1 MADPH
6 SIPTFFLPSFRFRKL
21 IKYILIDPVTDAGL
35 TPPPPPPRPLPPH
48 NTIPQ
53 RHHQCSNTT
62 NILLVITVMLCSPPP
77 VGYLVTLNGFV
88 APPDV
93 VTVISRY
100 RSRTLT
106 ISRITPRVA
115 LFIVQF
121 HNSLSPDQVALL
133 RPPLEP
139 GPRLTAPDGS

>member
-1 MADPH
+1 MRAW
-6 SIPTFFLPSFRFRKL
+6 
-21 IKYILIDPVTDAGL
+21 
-35 TPPPPPPRPLPPH
+35 TPPPPQQGLYRF
-48 NTIPQ
+48 TIEYL
-53 RHHQCSNTT
+53 NDTT
-62 NILLVITVMLCSPPP
+62 NAPIPLISCWSSLFHNKLVITVVLCSPPP

-139 GPRLTAPDGS
+139 GPRLTAPDGSWLETLPNATPIAERRIQWFYG